1 MRDARNQGRSWQ
13 EIAEVL
19 ALLDREGTRAS
30 FAFASLGIRDRRT
43 SVEHAL
49 ADDVRRR
56 APVSPSGNRLT
67 ARQPPR
73 DECLP
78 LWAGSREKLPR
89 GPARTFRRWPAARP
103 RGRGPCPARGGE
115 WDGRSP

>member
-1 MRDARNQGRSWQ
+1 MRDARDQGWSWQ

-56 APVSPSGNRLT
+56 APVSLSGNRLT

-73 DECLP
+73 DEVPAP
-78 LWAGSREKLPR
+78 LGGLQGETPR